1 MRNDPDIQFLK
12 GVGPKRAQL
21 LASELGVTDISGL
34 IRIYPYRYIDRS
46 SIVPI
51 GSIQSTSA
59 MVQIR
64 AQVISSVLL
73 DKSGSPVDT
82 SGSDIRFNTV
92 SRFLTERGRWNWSS
106 SKG

>member
-1 MRNDPDIQFLK
+1 M
-12 GVGPKRAQL
+12 
-21 LASELGVTDISGL
+21 
-34 IRIYPYRYIDRS
+34 
-46 SIVPI
+46 PI

-92 SRFLTERGRWNWSS
+92 SRLSAVVSDGADGTGLLQRGEIYLAQAAAGQSVHILRETFRI
-106 SKG
+106 